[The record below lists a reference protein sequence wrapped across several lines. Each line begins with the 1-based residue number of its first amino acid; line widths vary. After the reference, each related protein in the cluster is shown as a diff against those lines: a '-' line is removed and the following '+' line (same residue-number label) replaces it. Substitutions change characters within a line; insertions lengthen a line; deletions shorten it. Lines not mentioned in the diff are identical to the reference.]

1 MKALKS
7 YGDGVREAASLPK
20 MVLLLWFFHF
30 LFGFIIFYLLYN
42 RLMEAM
48 SRSAI
53 SEGMLSKMN
62 YHFVFEFLTYHG
74 QALGTIR
81 SAAVVLVFV
90 YVLVSIFLFGGI
102 LHTLVENRK
111 DSFLR
116 HFFQG
121 CGKFFGRFF
130 RLFIYSLI
138 LWFLFVVFMVI
149 LYQLGGALTR
159 SGANEQLAYY
169 LFLAGAAV
177 ALFFIFF
184 INMIQDYARIKIV
197 TEDSRYVFRSL
208 FQSIGFVFRRLGG
221 TLVLYYLLVL
231 TGVVIALVYWG
242 LRSVIP
248 FSSGAAILV
257 TFVVYQ
263 LFIASH
269 AWLKVAFQ
277 TGQLSYYTSSTG
289 SYP

>member
-1 MKALKS
+1 VKVIKS
-7 YGDGVREAASLPK
+7 YGNGVREATSRPK
-20 MVLLLWFFHF
+20 MVLLLWLFNF

-42 RLMEAM
+42 RLLQAM

-53 SEGMLSKMN
+53 SEGMQSKVN
-62 YHFVFEFLTYHG
+62 YHFVFEFLANHG
-74 QALGTIR
+74 QAWATTR
-81 SAAVVLVFV
+81 SAALILVLVYILF
-90 YVLVSIFLFGGI
+90 SIFLLGGI
-102 LHTLVENRK
+102 LYSLTEIQRT
-111 DSFLR
+111 SFLQC
-116 HFFQG
+116 FFQG

-130 RLFIYSLI
+130 RLFVYSLI
-138 LWFLFVVFMVI
+138 LWFVLFVLMFI
-149 LYQLGGALTR
+149 LYQVGSALTGN
-159 SGANEQLAYY
+159 GANEKLVYY
-169 LFLAGAAV
+169 LFLVGGAIG
-177 ALFFIFF
+177 LFFIFF

-208 FQSIGFVFRRLGG
+208 FQSIGFVFKRLGG

-231 TGVVIALVYWG
+231 TGVVIAVVYWG

-277 TGQLSYYTSSTG
+277 AGQLSYYTESRL
-289 SYP
+289 

>member
-1 MKALKS
+1 MKVLKS
-7 YGDGVREAASLPK
+7 YSNGVREATIRPK
-20 MVLLLWFFHF
+20 MVLLLWFFNL

-53 SEGMLSKMN
+53 SEGMLSKVN

-74 QALGTIR
+74 QAWSTIR
-81 SAAVVLVFV
+81 STAVVLVCG
-90 YVLVSIFLFGGI
+90 YIMVSIYLLGGI
-102 LHTLVENRK
+102 LHSLVETPK
-111 DSFLR
+111 TSFSQR
-116 HFFQG
+116 FFQG

-138 LWFLFVVFMVI
+138 LWFVFFVFMFI
-149 LYQLGGALTR
+149 LYQVGDALT
-159 SGANEQLAYY
+159 GKGVNEQLTYY
-169 LFLAGAAV
+169 LFLVGAAI

-208 FQSIGFVFRRLGG
+208 FQSIGFVFKRLGG

-242 LRSVIP
+242 FKAVIP
-248 FSSGAAILV
+248 FSSAAAILI
-257 TFVVYQ
+257 TFVVSQ

-277 TGQLSYYTSSTG
+277 AGQLSYYTDSRS
-289 SYP
+289 

>member
-1 MKALKS
+1 MKVLKS
-7 YGDGVREAASLPK
+7 YGNGVREATIRPK
-20 MVLLLWFFHF
+20 MVLLLWFFNL

-53 SEGMLSKMN
+53 SEGMLSKVN

-74 QALGTIR
+74 QAWSTIR
-81 SAAVVLVFV
+81 STAVVLVCG
-90 YVLVSIFLFGGI
+90 YILVSIYLLGGI
-102 LHTLVENRK
+102 LHSLVETQK
-111 DSFLR
+111 TSFAQR
-116 HFFQG
+116 FFQG

-138 LWFLFVVFMVI
+138 LWFVFFVFMFI
-149 LYQLGGALTR
+149 LYQVGEALT
-159 SGANEQLAYY
+159 GKGVNEKLTYY
-169 LFLAGAAV
+169 LFLVGAAI

-208 FQSIGFVFRRLGG
+208 FQGIGFVFRRLGG
-221 TLVLYYLLVL
+221 TLILYYLLVL
-231 TGVVIALVYWG
+231 TGVVIAVVYWG

-248 FSSGAAILV
+248 FSSAVAILV

-277 TGQLSYYTSSTG
+277 AGQLSYYTHSRS
-289 SYP
+289 